1 MLAAVDHVYVAMFG
15 GLPGKPTG
23 LAMSVLRRA
32 EAFSEAGIRTEIL
45 VDHFY
50 PDFDLQM
57 QELKGR
63 GRVGGAISVRYLY
76 HDLAGEGV
84 YGEDMG
90 YVSPL
95 ETSGWEY
102 KPMQGNPEVLVGELA
117 EKYKRRVLLRGE
129 RVLFIDHL
137 EDGQWI
143 SRTWH
148 DVAGST
154 CKVERMGPTG
164 RARTIEFVD
173 RAGNCYLEQLLD
185 EESQRVLKCELYP
198 RSTRSRTF
206 RNMVEVFQYWLQSI
220 VLVGD
225 PAPVIISEYGA
236 RRMALE
242 ALEHENNA
250 CVIYTIHN
258 SHLRPPYH
266 YGSDVRPEMA
276 DLLSHLDRCHG
287 AVVLTEEQRQDIFK
301 QYGWL
306 DSLHVIPHFMPPTSQ
321 SLERDAMKVVMVGR
335 FDRIK
340 GQSSAI
346 RAFSRVV
353 QMVPDAKLVFYGR
366 GSEEEAM
373 RKQIVDLGLQDSIS
387 IAGFTANATEVFQG
401 ASMSIVASDYEGFCL
416 SLGESMAAGCIPVS
430 YDIKYG
436 PRELIKNGISG
447 FLVQPGNIKEMADA
461 IVLGLSD
468 PARAEIMSQ
477 NAMQIQGTLS
487 KQRFIDEWETV
498 LSRSVAARDSRSDMA
513 QPR

>member
-1 MLAAVDHVYVAMFG
+1 MAVDHVYVAMFG

-57 QELKGR
+57 QELNRR

-84 YGEDMG
+84 YGEDTD

-95 ETSGWEY
+95 GTSGWKY
-102 KPMQGNPEVLVGELA
+102 SPMQGHPEMLMGRLEGQ
-117 EKYKRRVLLRGE
+117 YRQRVFLREE
-129 RVLFIDHL
+129 RVLFIDHMENGNWL
-137 EDGQWI
+137 

-148 DVAGST
+148 DVSGAV
-154 CKVERMGPTG
+154 CKVERMGSTG

-173 RAGNCYLEQLLD
+173 RTGNCYLEQTLD
-185 EESQRVLKCELYP
+185 EESKRVLECEIYP
-198 RSTRSRTF
+198 RSSRSHIC
-206 RNMVEVFQYWLQSI
+206 RNMVEVFQFWLQNM
-220 VLVGD
+220 VLVAD
-225 PAPVIISEYGA
+225 AAPVIISEYGV
-236 RRMALE
+236 RRVALDALE
-242 ALEHENNA
+242 RENNA
-250 CVIYTIHN
+250 CVIYTVHN
-258 SHLRPPYH
+258 THLRPPYH

-276 DLLSHLDRCHG
+276 DLLRHLGRYHG

-306 DSLHVIPHFMPPTSQ
+306 DSLHVIPHFVPPTSQ
-321 SLERDAMKVVMVGR
+321 VLERDAMKVVMVGR

-340 GQSSAI
+340 GQASAI

-353 QMVPDAKLVFYGR
+353 KMVPDAKLVFYGR
-366 GSEEEAM
+366 GAEEEAM
-373 RKQIVDLGLQDSIS
+373 RAQILDLGLQDSAS

-401 ASMSIVASDYEGFCL
+401 ARMSIVASEYEGFCL
-416 SLGESMAAGCIPVS
+416 SLAESMAAGCIPVS

-436 PRELIKNGISG
+436 PREMIDNGISG
-447 FLVQPGNIKEMADA
+447 FLVQPGNEKEMADA
-461 IVLGLSD
+461 IILGLSNA
-468 PARAEIMSQ
+468 ARAEAMSQ
-477 NAMQIQGTLS
+477 EAVKIQDTLS
-487 KQRFIDEWETV
+487 KRRFIDEWKTV
-498 LSRSVAARDSRSDMA
+498 LSRSAAERDSRSNMA

>member
-1 MLAAVDHVYVAMFG
+1 MAVDHVYVAMFG

-32 EAFSEAGIRTEIL
+32 EAFSEAGITTEML

-57 QELKGR
+57 QELKDR
-63 GRVGGAISVRYLY
+63 GRIGEAISVRYLY
-76 HDLAGEGV
+76 HDLAGESV
-84 YGEDMG
+84 YGEDVG
-90 YVSPL
+90 YASPL
-95 ETSGWEY
+95 GTSGWEY
-102 KPMQGNPEVLVGELA
+102 KPIQGNPDVLMGKLDGE
-117 EKYKRRVLLRGE
+117 YRQRVLLRGE

-137 EDGQWI
+137 DNGQWV
-143 SRTWH
+143 SRAWH
-148 DVAGST
+148 DVAGAV
-154 CKVERMGPTG
+154 CKVEQMGSTG
-164 RARTIEFVD
+164 RARTIEFID
-173 RAGNCYLEQLLD
+173 RAGNCYLEQLLE
-185 EESQRVLKCELYP
+185 EESQRVIGCELFP
-198 RSTRSRTF
+198 RSPRSRAC
-206 RNMVEVFQYWLQSI
+206 RNMVEVFQFWLQSM

-225 PAPVIISEYGA
+225 PAPIIISEYGV
-236 RRMALE
+236 RRVALE
-242 ALEHENNA
+242 ALEQENNA

-276 DLLSHLDRCHG
+276 DLLGHLDRYHG

-306 DSLHVIPHFMPPTSQ
+306 DSVHVIPHFVPSTSQ
-321 SLERDAMKVVMVGR
+321 GSERDAMKVVMVGR

-340 GQSSAI
+340 GQTSAI

-353 QMVPDAKLVFYGR
+353 QMVPAAKLVFYGR

-373 RKQIVDLGLQDSIS
+373 RQQILDLGLEDSVS
-387 IAGFTANATEVFQG
+387 IAGFTANATGVFQG

-416 SLGESMAAGCIPVS
+416 SLAESMAAGCIPVS

-436 PRELIKNGISG
+436 PREMVQNGING
-447 FLVQPGNIKEMADA
+447 FLVQPGNVKEMADA
-461 IVLGLSD
+461 IILGLSN
-468 PARAEIMSQ
+468 PARAGIMSKK
-477 NAMQIQGTLS
+477 AMKIQDTLS
-487 KQRFIDEWETV
+487 KQRFMEEWKTV
-498 LSRSVAARDSRSDMA
+498 LSLSVAARDSRSNMA